1 MSLGS
6 LLVMNNQKMK
16 KDLKH
21 LDEMNSKVLEWNKEF
36 DLGNLLEQIAKE
48 RTKITDK
55 IGKTNNDFG

>member
-1 MSLGS
+1 
-6 LLVMNNQKMK
+6 MNNQKMK

-48 RTKITDK
+48 KIKITDK
-55 IGKTNNDFG
+55 IGKNKH